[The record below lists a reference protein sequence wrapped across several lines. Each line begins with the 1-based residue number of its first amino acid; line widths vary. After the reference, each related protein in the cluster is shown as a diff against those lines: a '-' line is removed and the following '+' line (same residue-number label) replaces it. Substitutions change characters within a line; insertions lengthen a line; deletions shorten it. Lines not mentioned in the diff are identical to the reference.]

1 MLDNEIVIRNII
13 LRWLLKRNKQ
23 KIANNCT
30 FTFSKEK
37 QNNNNNGMKKTARLA
52 NWIVKWNENNHHS
65 SVDL

>member
-52 NWIVKWNENNHHS
+52 N
-65 SVDL
+65 